1 MLSGIIR
8 FFLENR
14 LITFLLF
21 GTFIGWGLVTAPF
34 DFEVPGLPRDP
45 VAVDAIPDIGE
56 NQQIVFAAWP
66 GRSPQDVEDQ
76 VTYPLTSAL
85 LGVPGVKS
93 VRSNSMFG
101 FTSIFLIFN
110 EDIEFY
116 WSRSRVLE
124 RLNSLPGGVL
134 PEGVSPTLGPDATAL
149 GQVFWYTLEGR
160 DPNTGEPLGG
170 FDLHQLRSIQDF
182 NVRYALSA
190 ADGVADVATVGGYLK
205 EYQVDVDP
213 EAMRVY
219 GVTLDQVMRAVQNS
233 NLDVGAS
240 TLEVNLAEYF
250 VRGLGYIKNTEDL
263 AQAVV
268 RESGNV
274 PVRLSDV
281 ARVNIGPAP
290 RRGLLDKEGAEAV
303 GGVVIAR
310 FGANPLA
317 VINEVKERIALLAPG
332 LPTVTLP
339 DGRVSQV
346 TVVPYYDRSGLI
358 HETIGT
364 LEEAL
369 TLEILVTAIVV
380 ILMLLN
386 LRSSLLVAST
396 LPVAVLMCFVAMR
409 YLGVDANVVAL
420 SGIAIAIG
428 TMVDMSIVLVESIVV
443 RVREARPGESLT
455 DAIHA
460 ASVEVGG
467 AVITAV
473 ATTIVSFLPVFT
485 MEAAEGKLFRPL
497 AFTKTFALVAA
508 IIVAIALLPA
518 LARVIFGLR
527 IGRSGNGT
535 KAGPS
540 TDGSVPANPEAAGLA
555 ATPNPNAST
564 RTEPATPIWRLALS
578 IGLGLVLIY
587 LLAGQWMPLGVGAS
601 TFKNFLFV
609 ALAVGGL
616 IAAFW
621 GIIYVYADILRFLLR
636 FKLAFILL
644 VTAIVWAGVVAF
656 QRVGEE
662 FMPALGEGSFLLMPT
677 AMPHAGVQENMANL
691 RMLDMAVNSIPEVD
705 VVVGKAGRANTP
717 LDPAPLSMYENLISY
732 KSEYRTDVDGRRV
745 RFAYDEDAEAY
756 TRDDDGELIR
766 DPDGRYF
773 RQWRDHIQSPDDIW
787 DEIIAVAQVPGV
799 TSAPKLQPIET
810 RLVML
815 QTGMRAPMGV
825 KVYGTNLDTIEAFGL
840 RIETALKEV
849 SGVKDAA
856 VFADRIVGKPYLN
869 IEIDRAAIARYGLSI
884 VDVQRYLQMAVGGMA
899 VTTTVE
905 GRERY
910 AVRLRYPR
918 ELRDDPSSIERILI
932 PLPGAMGMG
941 RTVPLGQLVTIDYTS
956 GPQSIK
962 SEDGFLVGYVL
973 FDRIEGTAEVEVVQ
987 AAQAYLNQQIASGD
1001 LRVPAGL
1008 SYRFAGNYEQQVR
1021 ASARLAIVVPIAL
1034 ALIFLILYLQF
1045 KSVIVTLMVF
1055 SGVAVAFSGGFLM
1068 IGAYS
1073 TDWFLN
1079 FDLFGTNWR
1088 DLFQVHTIN
1097 LSVAVWVGFLA
1108 LFGIATDDGVL
1119 VATYL
1124 RESFRQNEPDSIQDI
1139 RDAVVEGGQ
1148 RRVRPAMMTT
1158 ATTILALLPVLT
1170 STGRGSDIMLPM
1182 AIPSFGGMALQV
1194 LTMFTVPVLWA
1205 LWRETRWRW
1214 RNGKWSGFL
1223 GFESAFGKGRASA
1236 KTILM
1241 VLASLGTT
1249 AALTVLPN
1257 GAQAQ
1262 TLRDLTDT
1270 LYARN
1275 PDLQAL
1281 TLDFR
1286 AAGRLG
1292 DQNDVLPELELGLG
1306 VFASPVETRV
1316 GPQLIRFS
1324 ATQMLPW
1331 PGVLAARRALAD
1343 ARAAPI
1349 ELERAASE
1357 LRLRYALAIRYYE
1370 VSRLDA
1376 AVAILAQN
1384 VRLLESIEAFARSR
1398 VQATVGSTVDVYRA
1412 QLAIAEVE
1420 QRRDLLRAER
1430 IAAVARLNELL
1441 LRTPDIDMAADSL
1454 SAVIDAGSAAA
1465 LLDPNAAAEG
1475 ALELL
1480 QLDSLLEGLDER
1492 QPSLQVYARTTEINR
1507 RALEVSALD
1516 ARPDFGFGVDY
1527 IATGRRDVPDLMGN
1541 GRDAIIPRA
1550 TIRIPLNRRQ
1560 YTAKIDEE
1568 TFRIQAIES
1577 RLAGARAR
1585 LVSEARTA
1593 QTNAVKARI
1602 RLDYLARQLAL
1613 LVPAIDVAT
1622 TEYSVGRRS
1631 FDELLRLQ
1639 LQVYGYRLEAVEAG
1653 TQLLIARAEL
1663 ARILAL

>member
-1 MLSGIIR
+1 M
-8 FFLENR
+8 
-14 LITFLLF
+14 
-21 GTFIGWGLVTAPF
+21 
-34 DFEVPGLPRDP
+34 
-45 VAVDAIPDIGE
+45 
-56 NQQIVFAAWP
+56 
-66 GRSPQDVEDQ
+66 
-76 VTYPLTSAL
+76 
-85 LGVPGVKS
+85 
-93 VRSNSMFG
+93 
-101 FTSIFLIFN
+101 
-110 EDIEFY
+110 
-116 WSRSRVLE
+116 
-124 RLNSLPGGVL
+124 
-134 PEGVSPTLGPDATAL
+134 
-149 GQVFWYTLEGR
+149 
-160 DPNTGEPLGG
+160 GG
-170 FDLHQLRSIQDF
+170 FDLHELRSIQDF

-190 ADGVADVATVGGYLK
+190 ADGVAEVATVGGYLK

-213 EAMRVY
+213 DAMRVY
-219 GVTLDQVMRAVQNS
+219 GVTLDQVMRAVQNA

-240 TLEVNLAEYF
+240 TLEINLAEYF
-250 VRGLGYIKNTEDL
+250 VRGLGYIESTADL

-268 RESGNV
+268 RETGNV

-317 VINEVKERIALLAPG
+317 VIDEVKARIALVGPG
-332 LPTVTLP
+332 LPTRTLD

-346 TVVPYYDRSGLI
+346 TIVPYYDRSGLI

-386 LRSSLLVAST
+386 LRSSVLVAST

-497 AFTKTFALVAA
+497 AFTKTFALIAA
-508 IIVAIALLPA
+508 IVVAIALLPA
-518 LARVIFGLR
+518 LARVVFGLR
-527 IGRSGNGT
+527 ITRRTEG
-535 KAGPS
+535 AP
-540 TDGSVPANPEAAGLA
+540 PASPATNAAPAAG
-555 ATPNPNAST
+555 TPP
-564 RTEPATPIWRLALS
+564 WRLALS
-578 IGLGLVLIY
+578 LSLGVALIY

-601 TFKNFLFV
+601 TFENFLFV
-609 ALAVGGL
+609 LLAVGGL
-616 IAAFW
+616 IGAFW

-636 FKLAFILL
+636 FKLLFLAL
-644 VTAIVWAGVVAF
+644 VTGIVWAGVVAF
-656 QRVGEE
+656 QSVGEE

-677 AMPHAGVQENMANL
+677 AMPHAGVQENMRNL
-691 RMLDMAVNSIPEVD
+691 RALDMAVNSIPEVD

-732 KSEYRTDVDGRRV
+732 KSEYRTDADGRRV
-745 RFAYDEDAEAY
+745 RFAYDDDAGDFR
-756 TRDDDGELIR
+756 RDSTGHLI
-766 DPDGRYF
+766 PDAGGRYF
-773 RQWRDHIQSPDDIW
+773 RQWRDHIESPGDIW
-787 DEIIAVAQVPGV
+787 DEVIAVAQLPGV

-815 QTGMRAPMGV
+815 QTGMRAPMGI

-840 RIETALKEV
+840 RLELALKNV
-849 SGVKDAA
+849 DGVKDAA
-856 VFADRIVGKPYLN
+856 VFADRIVGKPYLT
-869 IEIDRAAIARYGLSI
+869 IDIDRAAIARYGLSI
-884 VDVQRYLQMAVGGMA
+884 VDVQRYLQLAVGGMT

-910 AVRLRYPR
+910 GVRLRYPR
-918 ELRDDPSSIERILI
+918 ELRDDPTAIERILV
-932 PLPGAMGMG
+932 PVGGAGGMSTAASGMAGAGGGGGGGGSSAGGGAAAG
-941 RTVPLGQLVTIDYTS
+941 RTVPLGQLVTIDYAS

-973 FDRIEGTAEVEVVQ
+973 FDRVDGAAEVEVVQ
-987 AAQAYLNQQIASGD
+987 AAQAYLDAQIARGD

-1008 SYRFAGNYEQQVR
+1008 SFRFAGNYEQQVR

-1045 KSVIVTLMVF
+1045 KSVPVTLMVF
-1055 SGVAVAFSGGFLM
+1055 SGVAVAFAGGFLM

-1073 TDWFLN
+1073 TEWFLD
-1079 FDLFGTNWR
+1079 FDLFGVNWR
-1088 DLFQVHTIN
+1088 DLFQVRTVN

-1124 RESFRQNEPDSIQDI
+1124 RESFRQNEPTTIQGI
-1139 RDAVVEGGQ
+1139 RDAVVEGGE

-1214 RNGKWSGFL
+1214 RHGEWGGFL
-1223 GFESAFGKGRASA
+1223 GFGRASA
-1236 KTILM
+1236 KTGATALTG
-1241 VLASLGTT
+1241 LAVAVAT
-1249 AALTVLPN
+1249 AVGTVLPE
-1257 GAQAQ
+1257 GATAQ
-1262 TLRDLTDT
+1262 SLLQLTDT

-1275 PDLQAL
+1275 PELQAL
-1281 TLDFR
+1281 TLDYR
-1286 AAGRLG
+1286 AARLLG
-1292 DQNDVLPELELGLG
+1292 DQVDVLPELELGVG

-1316 GPQLIRFS
+1316 GPQLVRFS

-1331 PGVLAARRALAD
+1331 PGLLAARRALAD
-1343 ARAAPI
+1343 ARAAPL
-1349 ELERAASE
+1349 ELERAAAE
-1357 LRLRYALAIRYYE
+1357 LRLRYALSARYYE
-1370 VSRLDA
+1370 LSRLDA

-1384 VRLLESIEAFARSR
+1384 LRLLNSIEAFARAR
-1398 VQATVGSTVDVYRA
+1398 VQATTGSTVDVYRA
-1412 QLAIAEVE
+1412 QLAIAEVA
-1420 QRRDLLRAER
+1420 QRRDLLLADRAG
-1430 IAAVARLNELL
+1430 AAARLDELL
-1441 LRTPDIDMAADSL
+1441 LRDGSVALVVDSL
-1454 SAVIDAGSAAA
+1454 TRSVEGGVGALLFDPDAAA
-1465 LLDPNAAAEG
+1465 GG
-1475 ALELL
+1475 AIEHLR
-1480 QLDSLLEGLDER
+1480 LDSLLEGLDER
-1492 QPSLQVYARTTEINR
+1492 QPTLQVYARATEINR
-1507 RALEVSALD
+1507 RALAVSALD

-1527 IATGRRDVPDLMGN
+1527 IATGRRDVPDLVGN

-1550 TIRIPLNRRQ
+1550 TVRIPLNRRQ
-1560 YTAKIDEE
+1560 YSAKIDEE
-1568 TFRIQAIES
+1568 GSRIAATES

-1585 LVSEARTA
+1585 LVAEARSA

-1602 RLDYLARQLAL
+1602 RLDYLAGQLAL
-1613 LVPAIDVAT
+1613 LQPAIEVAT

-1639 LQVYGYRLEAVEAG
+1639 LQVYDYRLEAVDAG
-1653 TQLLIARAEL
+1653 AQLLTARAEL